1 MEVLNFYKLG
11 KVIPENA
18 VYIGRYNAEHN
29 LKRSPFANPHKL
41 SPDEERG
48 ATIQKYKEWLWDELL
63 SQRITKKQLLDLDGK
78 NLVCYCKPKACHGD
92 VIVAAVKWVKENEPA
107 FDQKVKDYQ
116 LALQKKI
123 EENNNVVYKVRRK
136 I

>member
-18 VYIGRYNAEHN
+18 VYIGRYSAEHN
-29 LKRSPFANPHKL
+29 LKRSIFANPHKL
-41 SPDEERG
+41 SPEEQRG
-48 ATIQKYKEWLWDELL
+48 DTIQKYKEWLWDELL
-63 SQRITKKQLLDLDGK
+63 SERITKKQLLDLDGK
-78 NLVCYCKPKACHGD
+78 DLVCYCKPKACHGD
-92 VIVAAVKWVKENEPA
+92 VVLAAFKWVKENELV